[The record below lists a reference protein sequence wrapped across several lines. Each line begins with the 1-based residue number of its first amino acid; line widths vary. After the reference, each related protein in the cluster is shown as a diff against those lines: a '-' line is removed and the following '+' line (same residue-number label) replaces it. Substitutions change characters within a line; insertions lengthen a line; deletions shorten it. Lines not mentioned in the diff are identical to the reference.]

1 MTNKELVEDMK
12 QGMIIAGGKNKP
24 TTYNVRISEAN
35 YKKAS
40 EIAKKQSD
48 ENGTFVSVTATINT
62 IIANTM
68 VK

>member
-12 QGMIIAGGKNKP
+12 QGMIISGGKNKP

-48 ENGTFVSVTATINT
+48 ENGTFVSVTAIINT
-62 IIANTM
+62 MISLIPW
-68 VK
+68 